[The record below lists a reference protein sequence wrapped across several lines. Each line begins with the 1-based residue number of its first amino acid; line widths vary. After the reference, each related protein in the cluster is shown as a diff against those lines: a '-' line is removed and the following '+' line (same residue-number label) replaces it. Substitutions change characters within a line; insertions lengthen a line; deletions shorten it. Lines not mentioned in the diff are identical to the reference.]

1 MRLHT
6 PNCWRFAVRVRRPF
20 PFAASSRFSQGCVCA
35 TTHRKENTRCAAS
48 RLSTLPAGTAYSVPH
63 GALLSFPLAPR
74 PRLPLWQDLP
84 ELAEPSP
91 SILVPDWPGASSVP
105 LLPRREPTPEDMA
118 LIRRVVN
125 TSRSQNEA
133 ITRLYGGKDGKT
145 LAWVK
150 MALEVPSITLTK
162 E

>member
-1 MRLHT
+1 MKALQ
-6 PNCWRFAVRVRRPF
+6 
-20 PFAASSRFSQGCVCA
+20 AASWFLFLAIAAAVLGAAYMVYRLV
-35 TTHRKENTRCAAS
+35 ENTA
-48 RLSTLPAGTAYSVPH
+48 
-63 GALLSFPLAPR
+63 LAPR